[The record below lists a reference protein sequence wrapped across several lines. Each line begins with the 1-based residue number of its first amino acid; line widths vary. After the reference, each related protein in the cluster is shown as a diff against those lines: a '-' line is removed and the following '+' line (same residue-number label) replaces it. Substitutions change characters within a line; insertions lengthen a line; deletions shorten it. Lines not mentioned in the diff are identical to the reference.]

1 MKIAIVGAT
10 GEVGR
15 MMIRNL
21 VEFEVP
27 VSQLDLYA
35 SKRSAG
41 STLYYMDSAIQE
53 MELTAAAWDKSYD
66 YILFSAGSGIAKA
79 QAPEA
84 TKACQLVIDNSSA
97 FRKDEGIPLVV
108 PEINGSLLK
117 GYKGI
122 VANPNCSTIQ
132 MVLPLAVLDK
142 LFGLRKVVVSTYQSV
157 SGSGHKGLATL
168 QAQREGSD
176 DLGDYPAV
184 IDLNL
189 IPQIG
194 AWLDDGYC
202 AEEEKMHSETCK
214 ILANEKIHVCAT
226 TVRVPVMYGHSI
238 SVYAEFEQK
247 VVLALAEE
255 KLSQAEAIS
264 FSANTFTTPLDLG
277 SSNESH
283 VSRLRHGG
291 DDYSLAFWNVAH
303 NIRLG
308 AATNAVRI
316 MLKHAGYEA

>member
-41 STLYYMDSAIQE
+41 STLYYMDSAIQV

-308 AATNAVRI
+308 AATNAVKI
-316 MLKHAGYEA
+316 MLKHAGYEV

>member
-21 VEFEVP
+21 VEFGVEIDK
-27 VSQLDLYA
+27 LDLYA
-35 SKRSAG
+35 SKRTAG
-41 STLYYMDSAIQE
+41 TSLYYMDEALTV
-53 MELTAAAWDKSYD
+53 MELTAAAWDKAYD
-66 YILFSAGSGIAKA
+66 YVLFSAGSGVAKM

-84 TKACQLVIDNSSA
+84 LRACKLAIDNSSA
-97 FRKDEGIPLVV
+97 FRKDEDIPLVV
-108 PEINGSLLK
+108 PEINGELLR
-117 GYKGI
+117 GYRGI

-168 QAQREGSD
+168 QAQREGGE

-194 AWLDDGYC
+194 SWLDDGYC
-202 AEEEKMHSETCK
+202 AEEEKMDSETRK
-214 ILANEKIHVCAT
+214 ILANDSLQVCAT

-238 SVYAEFEQK
+238 SVYAEFEDK
-247 VVLALAEE
+247 VDLELAAQ
-255 KLSQAEAIS
+255 KLSRAEGIS
-264 FSANTFTTPLDLG
+264 YWANTFTTPLDLG

-291 DDYSLAFWNVAH
+291 DEHSLAFWNVAH

-308 AATNAVRI
+308 AATNAVKI

>member
-1 MKIAIVGAT
+1 MKIAIIGAT

-21 VEFEVP
+21 VEFGV
-27 VSQLDLYA
+27 QIDGLDLYA

-41 STLYYMDSAIQE
+41 TSLYYMDEALKV
-53 MELTAAAWDKSYD
+53 MELTAAAWDKAYD
-66 YILFSAGSGIAKA
+66 YVLFSAGSGVAKV

-84 TKACQLVIDNSSA
+84 LKACKLAIDNSSA

-108 PEINGSLLK
+108 PEINGELLK
-117 GYKGI
+117 NYRGI

-168 QAQREGSD
+168 QAQREGCE

-214 ILANEKIHVCAT
+214 ILNNDKIQVCAT

-238 SVYAEFEQK
+238 SVYAEFEDK
-247 VVLALAEE
+247 VDLKLAEQ
-255 KLSQAEAIS
+255 KLSQAEAINY
-264 FSANTFTTPLDLG
+264 SANTFTTPLDLG

-291 DDYSLAFWNVAH
+291 DEYSLAFWNVAH

-308 AATNAVRI
+308 AATNAVKI

>member
-21 VEFEVP
+21 VELEAP
-27 VSQLDLYA
+27 VTELDLYA

-41 STLYYMDSAIQE
+41 STLYYMDHALKV
-53 MELTAAAWDKSYD
+53 MELNSAAWDKTYD
-66 YILFSAGSGIAKA
+66 YVLFSAGSGVAKM

-84 TKACQLVIDNSSA
+84 LKACKLVIDNSSA
-97 FRKDEGIPLVV
+97 FRKDADIPLVV

-117 GYKGI
+117 GYNGI

-132 MVLPLAVLDK
+132 IVLPLAVLDK
-142 LFGLRKVVVSTYQSV
+142 LFGLKKVVVSTYQSV
-157 SGSGHKGLATL
+157 SGSGHKGLETL
-168 QAQREGSD
+168 KAQRSGSE
-176 DLGDYPAV
+176 DLGDYPAM

-202 AEEEKMHSETCK
+202 TEEEKMHSETCK
-214 ILANEKIHVCAT
+214 ILANEKIQVCAT
-226 TVRVPVMYGHSI
+226 TVRVPVMYGHSE

-247 VVLALAEE
+247 VDLELAEKE
-255 KLSQAEAIS
+255 MSRAPGIS
-264 FSANTFTTPLDLG
+264 YCANTYTTPLDLG

-291 DDYSLAFWNVAH
+291 DEHSLVFWNVAN

-308 AATNAVRI
+308 AATNAVKI